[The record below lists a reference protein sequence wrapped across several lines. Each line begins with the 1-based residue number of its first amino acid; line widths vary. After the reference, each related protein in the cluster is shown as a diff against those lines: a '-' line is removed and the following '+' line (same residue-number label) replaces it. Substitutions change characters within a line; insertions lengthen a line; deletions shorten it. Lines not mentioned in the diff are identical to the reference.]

1 MTFLIFITS
10 GLFLGWSL
18 GANDAANVFGTAVGS
33 KMLSFRR
40 AAFIASIFVVLGA
53 VFQGRGAADTLN
65 ELGAVDALG
74 GAFTVALCSAVIVFA
89 MTRKSLPVST
99 SQAIVGA
106 IMGWS
111 YFTGNPVDYKVLL
124 KIVGT
129 WISGPVLGMLF
140 ASGLFILM
148 RWMLRKSSIHIIMLD
163 QVIRISLILS
173 GAFGAYSLG
182 ANNIANV
189 MGVFVNSAPDIFLDF
204 GIFTIDGVQILFL
217 LGGLAIAIGIF
228 TYSERVMNTVGNG
241 ILALTPE
248 AAIVVVLAHSLVLF
262 IFSSQSLSNFLVSVG
277 LPPIPLVP
285 VSSTQVVIGA
295 VLGIGLVK
303 GVREI
308 KFKALGGVFVGWI
321 LTPVVAGVLTY
332 FALFIVQNV
341 FDIRVSLNRIVDSS
355 TAVGNT
361 GLDDSLSKINMVLPG
376 ILIVTLGL
384 FLVIVLLYIRQQR
397 LRMKAENELLAE
409 QNQSYASQKT
419 LNELEIKAIQNE
431 NELLNSKLEARQRE
445 LTNLALN
452 IAEQRSFYADLAAQV
467 DEAINTGDNDEK
479 KQKLND
485 LAMLLRQKMTFSKE
499 TAELYGKIELL
510 QKDFQMKLENDFP
523 GLTEQEKRLATLLRL
538 NLSNKE
544 IASLMNIT
552 PKSVEIA
559 RYRLKKKLNLPQGK
573 NLSQYLTNV

>member
-262 IFSSQSLSNFLVSVG
+262 IFSSQSLSNLLVSVG

-308 KFKALGGVFVGWI
+308 KFKALGGVFIGWF
-321 LTPVVAGVLTY
+321 LTPVIAGILTY

-341 FDIRVSLNRIVDSS
+341 FDIQVSLNRIVDSA
-355 TAVGNT
+355 TVVEKP
-361 GLDDSLSKINMVLPG
+361 GLDDSLSRINMVLPG